1 MSSATFIDARIHAEP
16 ETLSPPPGDDKA
28 ARKQRKALAR
38 LARDAERPPKSLE
51 RYRVLLDSVD
61 EGRRVVELV
70 DHKARYALVVVG
82 VLNAGVF
89 FLLARGH
96 LVADL
101 PAAAKPWLI
110 GFLIVYAALTFVFVL
125 EAIDSLRP
133 RLLRD
138 TGFLDQ
144 SGAPPEPRSRGPLGL
159 LYWESI
165 SGRSLEQYRR
175 AWSAVTMEQ
184 LTDEV
189 VVISHH
195 LARLIAAKYR
205 ALGRLYAGL
214 TALVILAALQLV
226 IYAGF
231 ALTR

>member
-1 MSSATFIDARIHAEP
+1 MSNEP
-16 ETLSPPPGDDKA
+16 RFDPRADHDHSRHGTAPDDDKA
-28 ARKQRKALAR
+28 ARKQRKALAKVE
-38 LARDAERPPKSLE
+38 RDARRPPRSLE
-51 RYRVLLDSVD
+51 KYRVLLDSVD

-70 DHKARYALVVVG
+70 DHKARYALVIVG

-89 FLLARGH
+89 LLLSRDH

-101 PAAAKPWLI
+101 PAAALPWMF
-110 GFLIVYAALTFVFVL
+110 GFLILYAGLTFVFVL
-125 EAIDSLRP
+125 HAIDSLRP

-138 TGFLDQ
+138 TGFLDRDGVSPQ
-144 SGAPPEPRSRGPLGL
+144 PGPRGPLGL

-165 SGRSLEQYRR
+165 AGRSLEAYRQ

-189 VVISHH
+189 VLIDHH

-205 ALGRLYAGL
+205 ALGRMYKGL
-214 TALVILAALQLV
+214 KALVILAALQLL

-231 ALTR
+231 AVMG

>member
-1 MSSATFIDARIHAEP
+1 MINESLLDARAPHDHSTHGPAP
-16 ETLSPPPGDDKA
+16 ADDKA

-38 LARDAERPPKSLE
+38 LARDAERPPKSFE

-101 PAAAKPWLI
+101 PAAAKPWVI
-110 GFLIVYAALTFVFVL
+110 GFLIVYAGLTFVFVL
-125 EAIDSLRP
+125 QAIDSLRP

-138 TGFLDQ
+138 TGFLDHDGVSPGPGQ
-144 SGAPPEPRSRGPLGL
+144 HGPLGL

-165 SGRSLEQYRR
+165 AGRSFEGYRG
-175 AWSAVTMEQ
+175 AWSEVTMKQ

-189 VVISHH
+189 VLIGHH
-195 LARLIAAKYR
+195 LARLIAAKYQ

-231 ALTR
+231 ALAR